1 MLPGSSGHAECLA
14 QRIDAPGR
22 AAVALVLVARGAVA
36 AHEGLVGGQDL
47 LPEIPVV
54 FIQSD
59 RRLGRPSAWGLTRM
73 QDEMAGVV
81 MPSVPVDS
89 LTC

>member
-1 MLPGSSGHAECLA
+1 MLPGSSGHAEGLA

-59 RRLGRPSAWGLTRM
+59 RRLRAPPSAWGLTRM

-81 MPSVPVDS
+81 MPSYPWTV
-89 LTC
+89 